1 MVILKPSP
9 HTRGPRRR
17 CYYAGGQQGIIP
29 AYAGSTDAA
38 YRSFSLSWD
47 HPRIRGVH
55 SLLRSLSVP
64 SEGSSPHTR
73 GSRTRTAGRCRRCR
87 IIPAYAGSTEYR
99 RRSSSRRQ
107 DHPRIRGVHRNGTIS
122 SPLALGSSP
131 HTRGPQ
137 MVDKRDG
144 GCIRIIPAYAGSTE
158 TLQRPDP
165 RR

>member
-55 SLLRSLSVP
+55 SLLRSLSVT

-73 GSRTRTAGRCRRCR
+73 GPRYQSPVWQPYDRF
-87 IIPAYAGSTEYR
+87 IPAYAGSTEYR

-131 HTRGPQ
+131 HTRGPLS
-137 MVDKRDG
+137 VHG
-144 GCIRIIPAYAGSTE
+144 HFPLGVGIIPAHAGST
-158 TLQRPDP
+158 DGG
-165 RR
+165 